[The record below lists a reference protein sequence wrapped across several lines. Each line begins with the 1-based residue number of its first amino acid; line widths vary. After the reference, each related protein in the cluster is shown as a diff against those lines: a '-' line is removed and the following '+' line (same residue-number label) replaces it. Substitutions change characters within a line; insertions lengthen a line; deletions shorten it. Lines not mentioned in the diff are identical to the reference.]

1 METSSQPKMT
11 RNNLQVTAQSRND
24 LISKNKQQNDKKLK
38 KKSSNFIKDQIFQ
51 EPVANY
57 ECNLQSLKIFQMSLY
72 KKLHEKSCCYLVIIY
87 MKKASLKGKANKIL
101 TACALVVICIHV
113 SALDSCYMTNA
124 LGFSQSE
131 ARKFFVYIF
140 SIGNNMISS
149 AIWCQQAQVNFS
161 KTTNCIPVTTL
172 HSHYMKNG
180 LVFSKS
186 DVRYFFRYIITRRQ
200 RVRFRIKLP
209 TNKHRPDKKQKERQ
223 MRGL

>member
-1 METSSQPKMT
+1 METSSQPQMT
-11 RNNLQVTAQSRND
+11 WNNLQVTAQSSTD
-24 LISKNKQQNDKKLK
+24 TILKKNNNNIN
-38 KKSSNFIKDQIFQ
+38 KKSSNFIKDQIFH

-57 ECNLQSLKIFQMSLY
+57 ECNLQSLKIFQVPLY
-72 KKLHEKSCCYLVIIY
+72 KKLHEKSCSYLVIIY
-87 MKKASLKGKANKIL
+87 TKKASLKGKANEIL

-124 LGFSQSE
+124 LDFSQSE

-140 SIGNNMISS
+140 NKGNNMISS
-149 AIWCQQAQVNFS
+149 AIWCQQANFL
-161 KTTNCIPVTTL
+161 KTTNYIPVTTL

-180 LVFSKS
+180 LVFSQS
-186 DVRYFFRYIITRRQ
+186 DARNFFKYIITRRQ

>member
-1 METSSQPKMT
+1 MP
-11 RNNLQVTAQSRND
+11 
-24 LISKNKQQNDKKLK
+24 
-38 KKSSNFIKDQIFQ
+38 
-51 EPVANY
+51 
-57 ECNLQSLKIFQMSLY
+57 LY

-87 MKKASLKGKANKIL
+87 MKKASLKGKASEIL

-124 LGFSQSE
+124 LDFSQSE
-131 ARKFFVYIF
+131 ARKFFVCIF

-161 KTTNCIPVTTL
+161 KTTNCIRVTTL

-180 LVFSKS
+180 LAFSQS
-186 DVRYFFRYIITRRQ
+186 DVRNFFRYIITRRQ
-200 RVRFRIKLP
+200 RVRFRIRLP